1 MCRIVVTY
9 FPMAK
14 SHAIEKHNET
24 FHSLGNMHFM
34 LVPHAFSLNKTD
46 VAGISFKH
54 SFVSG

>member
-1 MCRIVVTY
+1 
-9 FPMAK
+9 MAK